1 MSTGT
6 VISEHARKPDP
17 YEPDDQWKAKV
28 KEKLSPG
35 FNDMLL
41 QSKRRLERDLK
52 RFGED
57 KIDPAERQ
65 RLIGN
70 YLASER
76 QIKDSETESFRVQVE
91 NERERRRRASGYGLR
106 VGRRE
111 DLQGELG
118 PMSGI
123 GGQRSGAD
131 SGEAPAESP
140 ARSLDSQKQMATVK
154 LMCAIAPASVA
165 TRPSPIPSST
175 PKDSGIF
182 LLWTKPAVD
191 DKLTP
196 LGRRTSQASP
206 RTSSPQIFRPAP
218 IPEGQKGFSSRSS
231 PTHGSQA
238 ADVWS
243 WSTAHSLA
251 SPSAS
256 STTQVS
262 DPRRSAGEQQGEP
275 AWRQWAKE
283 ARKREET
290 KKKED
295 ETKRK
300 EEEMQQALKRRE
312 RDLEIRE
319 RSRVKREGGIGF
331 EEERGGNCQE
341 KPARNFLKW
350 RHGEGHRKEQERF
363 ERRRSFHSWTQ
374 TNLERQDTDLRT
386 QIQSLLRGV
395 TAPWRSVE
403 LISPS
408 AEIMVMDVLQQ
419 ELDDLSCPDEYRPA
433 CMKCL
438 QVLSRTRN
446 IVPSSFSCR
455 DVTREGTYPVWGGGF
470 SDIWKGRLH
479 DTQVCLKVLRIFISG
494 EAREKVVRLVSRA
507 CYKPDF
513 ILTCLRIFAR
523 KLSYGGS
530 SNVLPFLGVSED
542 LFAPSYCLISPW
554 MINGNIISYLEAH
567 PDHDRL
573 MSLVQIAEGM
583 QYLHNLDPPIVH
595 ADIRGANNLVTDD
608 LCYLA
613 DFGLSL
619 LAESQ
624 GLDSSSRMRKG
635 GIRWLAPEYIL
646 LTLFDRSYVAARDIY
661 AYGCT
666 VIEVFTG
673 EPPYSNIKHEAHV
686 MHEVLGGNRPPRPPQ
701 DVFPHNELWS
711 LVTDCLNTP
720 PSKRPDARA
729 VISRMALPNRPT
741 YVKYDNELRTKKR

>member
-1 MSTGT
+1 
-6 VISEHARKPDP
+6 
-17 YEPDDQWKAKV
+17 
-28 KEKLSPG
+28 
-35 FNDMLL
+35 
-41 QSKRRLERDLK
+41 
-52 RFGED
+52 
-57 KIDPAERQ
+57 
-65 RLIGN
+65 
-70 YLASER
+70 
-76 QIKDSETESFRVQVE
+76 
-91 NERERRRRASGYGLR
+91 
-106 VGRRE
+106 
-111 DLQGELG
+111 
-118 PMSGI
+118 MSGI

-140 ARSLDSQKQMATVK
+140 ARSPDSQKQMATVK

-165 TRPSPIPSST
+165 TRPSTIPSST

-206 RTSSPQIFRPAP
+206 LGVPR
-218 IPEGQKGFSSRSS
+218 
-231 PTHGSQA
+231 HGSQA

-290 KKKED
+290 KKKEE

-300 EEEMQQALKRRE
+300 EEEMQ
-312 RDLEIRE
+312 
-319 RSRVKREGGIGF
+319 
-331 EEERGGNCQE
+331 
-341 KPARNFLKW
+341 P
-350 RHGEGHRKEQERF
+350 
-363 ERRRSFHSWTQ
+363 
-374 TNLERQDTDLRT
+374 
-386 QIQSLLRGV
+386 
-395 TAPWRSVE
+395 PWRSVE

-419 ELDDLSCPDEYRPA
+419 ELDVLSCPDEYRPT

-446 IVPSSFSCR
+446 TVPSSFSCR

-494 EAREKVVRLVSRA
+494 EARKKVVRDFCQEALVWRQLQ
-507 CYKPDF
+507 CP
-513 ILTCLRIFAR
+513 
-523 KLSYGGS
+523 
-530 SNVLPFLGVSED
+530 PFLGSQRG
-542 LFAPSYCLISPW
+542 PSYCLISPW

-583 QYLHNLDPPIVH
+583 KYLHNLDPPIVH

-608 LCYLA
+608 LCCCLA

-646 LTLFDRSYVAARDIY
+646 PTLFDPSYVAARDI
-661 AYGCT
+661 
-666 VIEVFTG
+666 
-673 EPPYSNIKHEAHV
+673 
-686 MHEVLGGNRPPRPPQ
+686 
-701 DVFPHNELWS
+701 
-711 LVTDCLNTP
+711 CL
-720 PSKRPDARA
+720 R
-729 VISRMALPNRPT
+729 V
-741 YVKYDNELRTKKR
+741 YCH